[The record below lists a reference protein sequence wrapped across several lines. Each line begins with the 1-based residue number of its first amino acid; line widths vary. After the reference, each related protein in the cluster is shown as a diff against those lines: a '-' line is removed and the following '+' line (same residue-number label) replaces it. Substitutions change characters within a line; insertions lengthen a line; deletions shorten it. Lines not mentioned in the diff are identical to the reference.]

1 MPYVRVRGNQLAI
14 VHGVREPGT
23 GKVQQ
28 QILFT
33 IYSKP
38 EALAIR
44 GNGTDGNHRFRAFWA
59 HKYPDIKLD
68 WKKIGRAIA
77 DNASVLP
84 DRYDYGPER
93 LRQRFYGDLCTFA
106 RQLML
111 TDPQD
116 LATSAKVL
124 QDHRRELAFLADL
137 IAWRLKLCDREQN
150 EWTADDEFCW
160 KFALRGWG
168 RHVPSEIEEQAAD
181 LYDRQDYDQAAA
193 IFQLLIDCFDGYA
206 EGYNY
211 LGLIALARNDH
222 RAAIAHFEKTIELG
236 RKLFP
241 SKIARKRYWSD
252 HDTRPYMRGLR
263 NLTLALVEDSRFD
276 DALRICDRLE
286 QECGDVSH
294 AVWHRAIIGLNT
306 RDWAAVSPSEGF
318 LEIDPSSGFLLAFAE
333 YERGRLDRVLPAF
346 LRAALDAPRAARM
359 LADKAMAIRSPVS
372 YDDASDHNTG
382 VSLSR
387 ALRVYRARQ
396 SRRAKQ
402 FFRAVVR
409 DPRVARLLDEVIA
422 LREARSKERGRDAFD
437 RLHEMRSLR
446 FATIQASELADLT
459 SARRAPAELPNHLN

>member
-44 GNGTDGNHRFRAFWA
+44 GNGEGGNHRFRAFWS
-59 HKYPDIKLD
+59 HRYPDIKLD
-68 WKKIGRAIA
+68 WKKISKAIA
-77 DNASVLP
+77 DHAGVLP
-84 DRYDYGPER
+84 DHFDYGPER
-93 LRQRFYGDLCTFA
+93 LRRRFRDDLCSFA

-116 LATSAKVL
+116 LQTSAKVL

-137 IAWRLKLCDREQN
+137 ITWRLKLCDVEPS
-150 EWTADDEFCW
+150 EWTADDEFSW
-160 KFALRGWG
+160 KFALRGWR
-168 RHVPSEIEEQAAD
+168 RHVPPEIEEQAAG
-181 LYDRQDYDQAAA
+181 LYDRHDYDQAAA

-211 LGLIALARNDH
+211 LGLIALARDDH

-241 SKIARKRYWSD
+241 AKIARKRYWSD

-263 NLTLALVEDSRFD
+263 NLALALVEAGRFD
-276 DALRICDRLE
+276 DALPICDRLE
-286 QECGDVSH
+286 HECGDVDH
-294 AVWHRAIIGLNT
+294 AVWHRATIGLNT
-306 RDWAAVSPSEGF
+306 GDWAAVTPRERY
-318 LEIDPSSGFLLAFAE
+318 LEIDPSSGFVVAFAE

-346 LRAALDAPRAARM
+346 LRAALSAPHAARM
-359 LADKAMAIRSPVS
+359 LADKAMVLGAPVS

-387 ALRVYRARQ
+387 SLDAFRARQ
-396 SRRAKQ
+396 SRRARQ

-409 DPRVARLLDEVIA
+409 DPRVADLLDEIIA
-422 LREARSKERGRDAFD
+422 LRGVRAKERGREAFD
-437 RLHEMRSLR
+437 RLRELQSSR
-446 FATIQASELADLT
+446 FAAILASELTDLIG
-459 SARRAPAELPNHLN
+459 SPRRPSELSDRFN

>member
-23 GKVQQ
+23 GKVLQ

-93 LRQRFYGDLCTFA
+93 LRQRFHSDLCSFA

-124 QDHRRELAFLADL
+124 RDHRRELAFLADL
-137 IAWRLKLCDREQN
+137 IKWRLELCDREQN

-168 RHVPSEIEEQAAD
+168 RHVPPEIEEQAAD
-181 LYDRQDYDQAAA
+181 LYGRHDYDQAAA

-211 LGLIALARNDH
+211 LGLIALARNDQ
-222 RAAIAHFEKTIELG
+222 RAAIVHFEKTIELG

-241 SKIARKRYWSD
+241 PKIARKRYWSD

-263 NLTLALVEDSRFD
+263 NLTLALVEGSRFD

-286 QECGDVSH
+286 QECGDVES
-294 AVWHRAIIGLNT
+294 AVWHRATIGLNT
-306 RDWAAVSPSEGF
+306 RDWAAVSPIEGF
-318 LEIDPSSGFLLAFAE
+318 LEIDPSSGFLIAFAE

-346 LRAALDAPRAARM
+346 LRAALSSPCAARM
-359 LADKAMAIRSPVS
+359 LADKAMALLSPVP
-372 YDDASDHNTG
+372 YDDANDHNTG

-387 ALRVYRARQ
+387 ALHVYRAKQ

-422 LREARSKERGRDAFD
+422 LRGMHGKDRGREEFD
-437 RLHEMRSLR
+437 RLTELQSVR
-446 FATIQASELADLT
+446 FAAIQASELADLI
-459 SARRAPAELPNHLN
+459 SMRRAPSELTDHFN

>member
-1 MPYVRVRGNQLAI
+1 MSYVRVRGNQLAI
-14 VHGVREPGT
+14 VHGAREPGT

-38 EALAIR
+38 EALAIC
-44 GNGTDGNHRFRAFWA
+44 GPNGNHRFRAFWA

-77 DNASVLP
+77 DHSSVLP
-84 DRYDYGPER
+84 DHYDYGPAR
-93 LRQRFYGDLCTFA
+93 LRERFHGDLCSFA
-106 RQLML
+106 RQLIL

-124 QDHRRELAFLADL
+124 QDHRRELTFLADL
-137 IAWRLKLCDREQN
+137 ISWRLKLCDREQS

-168 RHVPSEIEEQAAD
+168 RRVPPEIEEQAAD
-181 LYDRQDYDQAAA
+181 LYNRHDYDHAAA
-193 IFQLLIDCFDGYA
+193 IFQLLIDCFDSYA
-206 EGYNY
+206 DGYNY

-222 RAAIAHFEKTIELG
+222 RTAIAHFEKTIELG

-241 SKIARKRYWSD
+241 AKLARKHYWSD

-263 NLTLALVEDSRFD
+263 NLTLALVEHGRFD
-276 DALRICDRLE
+276 DALRMCDRLE

-294 AVWHRAIIGLNT
+294 AVWHRSTIGLNT
-306 RDWAAVSPSEGF
+306 RDWAAVAPSEGF
-318 LEIDPSSGFLLAFAE
+318 LEIDPSSGFLVAFAE
-333 YERGRLDRVLPAF
+333 YERGRLARVLPAF
-346 LRAALDAPRAARM
+346 LHAALNTPRAARM
-359 LADKAMAIRSPVS
+359 LADKAMAMRSPVS

-387 ALRVYRARQ
+387 ALHTYQAKQ

-402 FFRAVVR
+402 FFRTVIR
-409 DPRVARLLDEVIA
+409 DPRIARLLDEVIA
-422 LREARSKERGRDAFD
+422 LREVRVKERGRAAFD
-437 RLHEMRSLR
+437 RLREIQSSR
-446 FATIQASELADLT
+446 FAATQASDLADLT
-459 SARRAPAELPNHLN
+459 SVHRPPSELSDHTN

>member
-68 WKKIGRAIA
+68 WKKIGRAIV

-84 DRYDYGPER
+84 DHYDYGPER
-93 LRQRFYGDLCTFA
+93 LRQRFRGDLCSFA

-137 IAWRLKLCDREQN
+137 ITWRLKLCDREQN

-168 RHVPSEIEEQAAD
+168 RHVPSEIEEQAAE
-181 LYDRQDYDQAAA
+181 LYDRHDYEQAAA
-193 IFQLLIDCFDGYA
+193 VFQLLIDCFDGYA

-222 RAAIAHFEKTIELG
+222 RAAIVHFEKTIELG

-241 SKIARKRYWSD
+241 AKIARKRYWSD

-263 NLTLALVEDSRFD
+263 NLTLALVEGGRFD
-276 DALRICDRLE
+276 DALRMCDRLE

-294 AVWHRAIIGLNT
+294 AVWHRGTIGLNT
-306 RDWAAVSPSEGF
+306 RDWAAVAASEGF
-318 LEIDPSSGFLLAFAE
+318 LEIDPPSGFLVAFAE

-346 LRAALDAPRAARM
+346 LRAALSAPLAARM
-359 LADKAMAIRSPVS
+359 LADKAMSLRSPVS

-387 ALRVYRARQ
+387 ALHVYRAKQ
-396 SRRAKQ
+396 SRRARQ

-422 LREARSKERGRDAFD
+422 LRRVRAKERGREAFD
-437 RLHEMRSLR
+437 RLHEMQSVR
-446 FATIQASELADLT
+446 FAAIQATELADLI
-459 SARRAPAELPNHLN
+459 SMRRAPAELSDRLN

>member
-38 EALAIR
+38 EALAIS
-44 GNGTDGNHRFRAFWA
+44 GNGTDGSRRFRAFWA

-68 WKKIGRAIA
+68 WKKISRAIA
-77 DNASVLP
+77 DNTSVLP
-84 DRYDYGPER
+84 DHYDYGPER
-93 LRQRFYGDLCTFA
+93 LRQRFHADLCTFA

-124 QDHRRELAFLADL
+124 QDHRRELEFLADL
-137 IAWRLKLCDREQN
+137 ITWRLKLCDREQS

-168 RHVPSEIEEQAAD
+168 RNVPPELEEQAAE
-181 LYDRQDYDQAAA
+181 LYNRHDYDQAAA

-206 EGYNY
+206 DGYNY
-211 LGLIALARNDH
+211 LGLIALGRNDP
-222 RAAIAHFEKTIELG
+222 RAAITHFEKTIELG

-241 SKIARKRYWSD
+241 AKIAKKHYWSD
-252 HDTRPYMRGLR
+252 HHTRPYMRGLR
-263 NLTLALVEDSRFD
+263 NLTLALIEDRRFD
-276 DALRICDRLE
+276 DALRTCDRLE
-286 QECGDVSH
+286 QECGDLEH
-294 AVWHRAIIGLNT
+294 AVWHRATIGLNT
-306 RDWAAVSPSEGF
+306 RDWAAVSPCEGY
-318 LEIDPSSGFLLAFAE
+318 LEVDPSSGFLVAFAE
-333 YERGRLDRVLPAF
+333 YERGRLDRALTPF
-346 LRAALDAPRAARM
+346 LRAALSAPRAARM
-359 LADKAMAIRSPVS
+359 LADKTMELRSPVP
-372 YDDASDHNTG
+372 YDEARDHNSG

-387 ALRVYRARQ
+387 ALHVFRTKQ
-396 SRRAKQ
+396 SRRSKQ

-409 DPRVARLLDEVIA
+409 DPRVASLLDEVIA
-422 LREARSKERGRDAFD
+422 LRGVRNNERGREAFD
-437 RLHEMRSLR
+437 RLHELQSSR
-446 FATIQASELADLT
+446 FAATLASELANLT
-459 SARRAPAELPNHLN
+459 VERATRAPSGLFN